1 MGARQ
6 VSQTRQV
13 KGSSRFPSEVC
24 GAGVSGEARHDVLR
38 QNGAE
43 VAYALCSN
51 VHVLNHGKQVL

>member
-1 MGARQ
+1 
-6 VSQTRQV
+6 V
-13 KGSSRFPSEVC
+13 KGSLRSPSEVC
-24 GAGVSGEARHDVLR
+24 GAWGSGEARHDVLR